1 LVLAGYYRN
10 LCDSIHFSRFIK
22 QRCDMKFKIRRSSD
36 GQYYYVLVATNGKIM
51 VTSETMRKKQSCEDS
66 IYVIVEHFY
75 KNPVVKIEYEL

>member
-1 LVLAGYYRN
+1 LVLVSNYWDYPGGDYFGR
-10 LCDSIHFSRFIK
+10 LIK
-22 QRCDMKFKIRRSSD
+22 QRNAMKFKIRRSSD

-51 VTSETMRKKQSCEDS
+51 VTSETMKKKQSCEDS